1 MASFFGRV
9 TLLLTCALSATASG
23 GITLFSL
30 DQIADTA
37 LHRQPTAV
45 AGAQDIPYQSSSWLA
60 GLPSLGV
67 SYLASDESDGTDEK
81 ELSLNL
87 PFKSGYG
94 RKLDETLKSLADDI
108 QRAEKIRRRLYV
120 SGLIR
125 EALWSHRIAA
135 TRVDFSEKKISLLQG
150 LLERQQA
157 LFDARS
163 SSRYGLLL
171 VQQGL
176 ISARAQ
182 LQDHKWQASNW
193 QQRYRQIT
201 GLGNSLSTDINEA
214 PLPAGSDYR
223 QHPQIQLLA
232 LDWQRQQQMIAAAS
246 NRTTPWNVAITA
258 KQLDNSLFEE
268 NQYGIALEVPL
279 SVFSVDGQATR
290 SEWQAASRSYW
301 QAHDEVQLELM
312 RSWEALLA
320 EAGYLH
326 DRQALLN
333 ESARISSELMQERQV
348 LVEQNEL
355 SQEIWISGLMD
366 GIDNQ
371 AAATI
376 NQLLTGQNLA
386 MTRQAA
392 GVPL

>member
-1 MASFFGRV
+1 MAFFPGRAA
-9 TLLLTCALSATASG
+9 LLLTYSLSAAASSG
-23 GITLFSL
+23 VTQLSL
-30 DQIADTA
+30 DEIADTA
-37 LHRQPTAV
+37 LQRQPTAV

-60 GLPSLGV
+60 GLPSLRL
-67 SYLASDESDGTDEK
+67 SYLGSDESGGTDET

-94 RKLDETLKSLADDI
+94 RKLDEALKSLADDI
-108 QRAEKIRRRLYV
+108 QRAEEARRRLYV

-125 EALWSHRIAA
+125 ESLWSQRIAA
-135 TRVDFSEKKISLLQG
+135 TRANFSEKKISLLQG
-150 LLERQQA
+150 LLVRQQA

-171 VQQGL
+171 VQQQL
-176 ISARAQ
+176 INARAQ
-182 LQDHKWQASNW
+182 LQDYLWQAANW

-201 GLGNSLSTDINEA
+201 GLGSLPTNIKES
-214 PLPAGSDYR
+214 PLPEGSDYR

-246 NRTTPWNVAITA
+246 DRTAPWNVAITA
-258 KQLDNSLFEE
+258 KQLDNPLFDE

-279 SVFSVDGQATR
+279 SVFSVDGESSR

-301 QAHDEVQLELM
+301 QAHDEVQLELR
-312 RSWEALLA
+312 RSWEGLLA
-320 EAGYLH
+320 EAGYLRE
-326 DRQALLN
+326 RQVLLH
-333 ESARISSELMQERQV
+333 ESARISSQLMQERKA
-348 LVEQNEL
+348 LVGQNEL
-355 SQEIWISGLMD
+355 GQEIWIRGLID
-366 GIDNQ
+366 DIDNQ
-371 AAATI
+371 AAAAI

-392 GVPL
+392 GAPL